1 MTGRYSILICCFLVA
16 SSTLLSART
25 GHGQELDPQKVR
37 VSLSAENQPLAQV
50 FRDIEQKTAFR
61 FFYNAS
67 SFNASQSVSI
77 RADNATV
84 ARILRKLGKETGL
97 EFKQIN
103 NYFSVRPRR
112 DAPAALVQIGTRSRG
127 MPSVAMPAPSAI
139 PGLPEDT
146 TFTGKV
152 TDAAGSPLVGVTIKV
167 EGTPLGAVT
176 NASGEYTLEAPSGS
190 TLLFSYVGYDE
201 KTVQLNGT
209 LPTTIVMDLSTSG
222 LNEVVVIGYGT
233 KKKKDL
239 TGAVSVI
246 NSGDV
251 KDIPVGGVDQLM
263 QGKAAGVAVTAQ
275 TGAPGDAIA
284 VRIRGVGTINNNDP
298 LYIIDGVPTKD
309 GINEIAPGDIESINV
324 LKDASSAA
332 IYGAR
337 ASNGVVIITTKK
349 GKSGKARL
357 SFSNY
362 TGIQTAGHLIKMA
375 NTDQYVKAFNTA
387 ALTDG
392 RPLIPTG
399 MLDTLPNVDWLK
411 ETLKPAIIT
420 NTHLSVS
427 GGNDNSQFIVSANYF
442 KQNGLINHSSYDRF
456 NIRTSLTSE
465 LSKLFTIGTNMN
477 LSYSKKRVVG
487 TSGDGYGAGNPGAS
501 VVRYALFRTPATP
514 VYNKSGQFVDLPN
527 PPDFFGD
534 GYNPVAFADA
544 TNDNFNYYTVLG
556 DAYLTFTPIK
566 NLTLKSD
573 IGVNLIFTFYKQFF
587 ETWGIDRSINSPN
600 SLAQSS
606 MNELNYNWTNT
617 ATYEVALGGKNTL
630 TFLAGTEAIKDVVKG
645 ISASRQNYVNQ
656 GPHFQF
662 LDNGLTNPL
671 NGGNES
677 HWGLFSLFGRVGYEY
692 GSKYLLNFNVRRDG
706 SSRLSPGNQYG
717 NFFSGSAGW
726 RLDQEKFIQRIK
738 QISLLK
744 LRVSV
749 GQLGNQDIGN
759 YPYASI
765 ISGGQYYPFGG
776 VSTEGY
782 TITSKGNPNVK
793 WETSTQTDVGVDLGL
808 FKDALQVTADYF
820 IKNTSHMLL
829 SIPEPSSAGSAGS
842 PTENAG
848 KVRNSGVELDVTF
861 NHRISRKASYKI
873 SGNFATLH
881 NKVLSLAGGKPIP
894 GGRIDNNYYATMTT
908 VGQPIGAFYLLK
920 DEGIFQTPLDVITH
934 AYQGPNIQPGDMKF
948 KDINSDGVIDQNDR
962 SFVGSPIPKFTYGL
976 TGDVNYGHFDLSVFF
991 QGVYGNKLYDQVL
1004 TDIEGFYRPFN
1015 ITERIATKSWDGPGS
1030 SNEFPRLSWQGATN
1044 NKQPSTR
1051 FLESGSYVRL
1061 KNLQIG
1067 YSFGNSLLSRLK
1079 VSSVRFFVSAQN
1091 MFTITKYTGLDP
1103 EMYLNNNSAADGVRA
1118 VGIDWG
1124 TYPSARTYTA
1134 GVNINF

>member
-1 MTGRYSILICCFLVA
+1 MTGRYSILIFSLLVA
-16 SSTLLSART
+16 SSTLLSARA
-25 GHGQELDPQKVR
+25 GRGQELDPRKVL
-37 VSLSAENQPLAQV
+37 VSLSAQNQPLNEV
-50 FRDIEQKTAFR
+50 FRDIEKKTAFR

-77 RADNATV
+77 QAVNTPV
-84 ARILRKLGKETGL
+84 AHVLERLEAETGL

-112 DAPAALVQIGTRSRG
+112 AAQLSSIPRETVQAGVPRVAAGTPA
-127 MPSVAMPAPSAI
+127 AI

-146 TFTGKV
+146 TFTGRV
-152 TDAAGSPLVGVTIKV
+152 TDPEGNPLVGVTVKV
-167 EGTPLGAVT
+167 QGTALGAVT
-176 NASGEYTLEAPSGS
+176 NASGSYTLQAPSGS
-190 TLLFSYVGYDE
+190 TLVFSYVGYDE
-201 KTVQLNGT
+201 KTVQLNGAMPAT
-209 LPTTIVMDLSTSG
+209 VVMNLSTSG
-222 LNEVVVIGYGT
+222 LNEVVVIGYET
-233 KKKKDL
+233 KQKKDL

-246 NSGDV
+246 NSNDI
-251 KDIPVGGVDQLM
+251 KDIPVGGVDQIM
-263 QGKAAGVAVTAQ
+263 QGKAAGVAVTEQ

-284 VRIRGVGTINNNDP
+284 VRIRGVGTINDNDP
-298 LYIIDGVPTKD
+298 LYIIDGVPTTD

-349 GKSGKARL
+349 GKPGKARL

-362 TGIQTAGHLIKMA
+362 TGVQTPGHLIKMA
-375 NTDQYVKAFNTA
+375 NTAQYVKAFNQA
-387 ALTDG
+387 ATVDG
-392 RPLIPTG
+392 RSLIPAS
-399 MLDTLPNVDWLK
+399 MADTLPDVNWLK
-411 ETLKPAIIT
+411 ATLNPALIT
-420 NTHLSVS
+420 NTQLSVS
-427 GGNDNSQFIVSANYF
+427 GGNENSQFIVSANYF
-442 KQNGLINHSSYDRF
+442 KQDGQIDNSSYNRF
-456 NIRTSLTSE
+456 NIRTGVTSE
-465 LSKLFTIGTNMN
+465 LSKYFKIGSNIN

-501 VVRYALFRTPATP
+501 VIRYALFRTPATP
-514 VYNKSGQFVDLPN
+514 VRSADGQFVDLPN
-527 PPDFFGD
+527 PADLFGD
-534 GYNPVAFADA
+534 GYNPVAYADA
-544 TNDNFNYYTVLG
+544 TDDNFNYYTLLG
-556 DAYLTFTPIK
+556 DTYLAFTPVK

-587 ETWGIDRSINSPN
+587 RTWGVDRHINSPN
-600 SLAQSS
+600 SLAQSTT
-606 MNELNYNWTNT
+606 NELNYNWTNT
-617 ATYEVALGGKNTL
+617 ATYKIALGGKNTL
-630 TFLAGTEAIKDVVKG
+630 TLLAGTEAIKDVVKEL
-645 ISASRQNYVNQ
+645 SASRQNYVNQ
-656 GPHFQF
+656 DPDFQF
-662 LDNGLTNPL
+662 MDNGLSNPL
-671 NGGNES
+671 NGGNEA

-717 NFFSGSAGW
+717 DFFSGSAGW
-726 RLDQEKFIQRIK
+726 RLDQEKFIQRIR
-738 QISLLK
+738 QISMLK

-749 GQLGNQDIGN
+749 GQLGNQNIGN

-765 ISGGQYYPFGG
+765 ISGGYYYPFGG

-782 TITSKGNPNVK
+782 TITSKGNPDVK
-793 WETSTQTDVGVDLGL
+793 WETSTQTDIGLDLGL

-848 KVRNSGVELDVTF
+848 KVRNSGLELDVTY
-861 NHRISRKASYKI
+861 NHRINKKASYQVT
-873 SGNFATLH
+873 GNFATLH
-881 NKVLSLAGGKPIP
+881 NEVLSLAGGKPIP

-920 DEGIFQTPLDVITH
+920 DQGIFQTPLDVITH
-934 AYQGPNIQPGDMKF
+934 AYQGPNIQPGDVKF
-948 KDINSDGVIDQNDR
+948 EDVNGDGVIDQNDR

-976 TGDVNYGHFDLSVFF
+976 TGDVNYGAFDLSVFF
-991 QGVYGNKLYDQVL
+991 QGVYGNKLYNQVL

-1015 ITERIATKSWDGPGS
+1015 ITERIATKSWDGPGT
-1030 SNEFPRLSWQGATN
+1030 SNKFPRLSWQGATN

-1051 FLESGSYVRL
+1051 FLESGSYLRL
-1061 KNLQIG
+1061 KNIQIG
-1067 YSFGNSLLSRLK
+1067 YSFGNALLSRLK
-1079 VSSVRFFVSAQN
+1079 VTSVRFFVSAQN
-1091 MFTITKYTGLDP
+1091 VFTVTKYTGLDP
-1103 EMYLNNNSAADGVRA
+1103 EMYLNNNSLSDGVRA